1 MSKSTK
7 KIIIGSVV
15 AIAIAFLVALSLK
28 LISNATQ
35 EYGYYDIL
43 TQLNEGTYTDPTT
56 GDFVVNDAGWIVN
69 IQPISTTTDISIKH
83 LAEADHDH
91 NIGLFIGYKV
101 DTTAKT
107 ITYAFVATEENGTKY
122 TVYAVQQV
130 DKSFTFTTADYSE
143 VTTIFNITAALDTDD
158 ANNITD
164 SMVDSAIDSVADSI
178 AESSTDSTTNSTT
191 NSVDNTTTSTT

>member
-7 KIIIGSVV
+7 KIIICSVV
-15 AIAIAFLVALSLK
+15 AIAISFLAALALK

-56 GDFVVNDAGWIVN
+56 GDFIVNDAGWIVN

-83 LAEADHDH
+83 LAEADNDH

-143 VTTIFNITAALDTDD
+143 VTTILFNIAADDTNSITDD
-158 ANNITD
+158 SEI
-164 SMVDSAIDSVADSI
+164 DSAISSAADSI

>member
-7 KIIIGSVV
+7 KIIVCSVV
-15 AIAIAFLVALSLK
+15 AIAISFLAALALK

-56 GDFVVNDAGWIVN
+56 GDFIVNDAGWIVN

-83 LAEADHDH
+83 LAEADNDH

-143 VTTIFNITAALDTDD
+143 VTTILFNIAADDTNSITDD
-158 ANNITD
+158 SEI
-164 SMVDSAIDSVADSI
+164 DSAISSAADSI